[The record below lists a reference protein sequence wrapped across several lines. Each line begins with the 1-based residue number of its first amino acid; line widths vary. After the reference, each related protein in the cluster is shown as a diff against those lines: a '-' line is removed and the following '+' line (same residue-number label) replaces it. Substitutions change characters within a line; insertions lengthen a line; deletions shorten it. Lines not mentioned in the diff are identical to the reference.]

1 MPVKKLLIL
10 SPIPED
16 AIRLLVGQRVPPGE
30 TRRTVD
36 SELRGDR

>member
-30 TRRTVD
+30 LEGVSIVSYTGSR
-36 SELRGDR
+36 